1 MAAGVSGQF
10 RAASREEY
18 IADIDKF
25 ETVWQYEWQPPEW
38 ILDFEGK
45 LKDFTDAE
53 ARPMCYAHRGDIESY
68 PENSIE
74 AVITLLKKA
83 LI

>member
-1 MAAGVSGQF
+1 MENKTENISTWDMAAGVSGQF

-38 ILDFEGK
+38 ILI
-45 LKDFTDAE
+45 LK
-53 ARPMCYAHRGDIESY
+53 G
-68 PENSIE
+68 N
-74 AVITLLKKA
+74 
-83 LI
+83 